1 MKTEVVLIL
10 LFTLTITACQ
20 KQPEQPMAAEPSN
33 EPAVTAEFDQADK
46 KSQTFWT
53 SLIILIHHRN
63 GAPRSSVKTTLL
75 FIKMSIYRLY

>member
-33 EPAVTAEFDQADK
+33 EPAVTTEFDQADK
-46 KSQTFWT
+46 K
-53 SLIILIHHRN
+53 IH
-63 GAPRSSVKTTLL
+63 
-75 FIKMSIYRLY
+75 RLSGPA